1 MKKVLIAGL
10 IAVTAVAAQAQH
22 RNPDNFYG
30 HHVHGARIHQH
41 YDNSSNRVA
50 GAVLGAIFLGAVIN
64 ASSRPAQVVQPI
76 PVYIVERPV
85 VYQQCQQAYVRD
97 SNGNFVPDGCR

>member
-30 HHVHGARIHQH
+30 HRAHGARIHQH

-50 GAVLGAIFLGAVIN
+50 GAVLGAIVLGAVIN
-64 ASSRPAQVVQPI
+64 AASQPTVVYQQT
-76 PVYIVERPV
+76 PVVVEQPV
-85 VYQQCQQAYVRD
+85 VYQQQCQQVYVRD
-97 SNGNFVPDGCR
+97 INGNFVPYGCR